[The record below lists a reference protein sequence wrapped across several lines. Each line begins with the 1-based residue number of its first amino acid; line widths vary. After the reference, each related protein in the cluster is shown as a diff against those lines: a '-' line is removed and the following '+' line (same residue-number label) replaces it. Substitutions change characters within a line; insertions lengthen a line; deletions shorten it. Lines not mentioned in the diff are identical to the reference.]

1 MKKLF
6 LKNILVVLPL
16 AAALLAACEEPQP
29 IPDPTPSAADSLTV
43 DLSDIR
49 SLNAVDIIAPELRG
63 AVSKSQD
70 GTLMLSFAGER
81 GAATIEA
88 MKDYD
93 GAAPVRRYCNYPI
106 SYTFDMGAR
115 PMASGDSLVIAD
127 RTIDLGTRSKGT
139 TLYLSGLPAG
149 LTSLKGV
156 TLTEESCIDVT
167 LSMVSPWFTDGV
179 ITPTFSVDMRRFFGA
194 REAEA
199 GILTFDAPLSKKNG
213 WTTTKTFHLTDVVFD
228 PENFDAK
235 GQKLKLDAAIGLSG
249 TVALSGLHTT
259 AEKEAAAPA
268 NLQMTVTVILH
279 DVAVADVKGTFSFSG
294 TSDAYAL
301 SMPGLA
307 VKGTQLLDLTS
318 AQVTVEAIGSVPGP
332 CDVSSSLDAHMERR
346 SVAKASGLLFE
357 FPASPASGKSE
368 SWGDFGRASSGE
380 METLL
385 SKDFNNILFQT
396 SVSLDPDAV
405 MTIPI
410 GESYDVLLTP
420 LIEFPVRPKAGYVV
434 DIRDTIPV
442 PQNVVNALKEGEVRF
457 VGSLMNSLPLD
468 LNVEMQGFSATGAPL
483 LSLALPTVS
492 AGTSV
497 PVDITVKNTVGT
509 SIENLAMLVLSIN
522 GTFGEGDNTLID
534 GSCLKAD
541 LSFVIHK

>member
-1 MKKLF
+1 MRKLF
-6 LKNILVVLPL
+6 LKNILVELLL
-16 AAALLAACEEPQP
+16 AAALLASCEEPQP

-49 SLNAVDIIAPELRG
+49 SLNAVDILAPELRG

-81 GAATIEA
+81 GTATIEA

-93 GAAPVRRYCNYPI
+93 GAAPVRRYCNMPI

-115 PMASGDSLVIAD
+115 PVASGDPLVIAD

-249 TVALSGLHTT
+249 NVALSGLHTT

-268 NLQMTVTVILH
+268 NLQMAVTVVLR
-279 DVAVADVKGTFSFSG
+279 DVAVADVTGTFSFSG
-294 TSDAYAL
+294 TTDGYAL
-301 SMPGLA
+301 SMPEMP
-307 VKGTQLLDLTS
+307 VKGTQLFDLSS
-318 AQVTVEAIGSVPGP
+318 AKVTIAAIGSVPGP
-332 CDVSSSLDAHMERR
+332 CDVVSSLGAHADRR
-346 SVAKASGLLFE
+346 FVTKASGLAFAL
-357 FPASPASGKSE
+357 PASPAGGRSE
-368 SWGDFGRASSGE
+368 GWGDFGKTTSGE

-385 SKDFNNILFQT
+385 SKEFNGIIFT
-396 SVSLDPDAV
+396 TAVTMDPDAV

-410 GESYDVLLTP
+410 GESYEVLLAP
-420 LIEFPVRPKAGYVV
+420 MMELPVCPRAGYVV
-434 DIRDTIPV
+434 DVRDTIPV
-442 PQNVVNALKEGEVRF
+442 PQSIIAALQTGKARLTGT
-457 VGSLMNSLPLD
+457 LTNTLPLD
-468 LNVEMQGFSATGAPL
+468 LDITLRGLSSSGSPL
-483 LSLALPTVS
+483 LTLSLPT
-492 AGTSV
+492 ATSGETT
-497 PVDITVKNTVGT
+497 PVELVVKNTVGT